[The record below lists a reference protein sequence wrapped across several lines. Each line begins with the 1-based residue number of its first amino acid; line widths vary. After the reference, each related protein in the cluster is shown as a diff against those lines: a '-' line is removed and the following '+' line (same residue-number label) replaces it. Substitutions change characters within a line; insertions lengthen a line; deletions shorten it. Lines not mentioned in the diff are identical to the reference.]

1 MVLLCKITAVSVSF
15 SLQKKKK
22 NWWFS
27 SFCRKTVGTK
37 PIVIYLFLNK
47 ISFWTLDRV
56 YYYYTMSAGRARKRQ
71 ATDSREPSAAAVD
84 PRESAAE
91 DSDSDIDEQN
101 VSAVIGASSS
111 SSSVDSQVVDLS
123 VSELSSASGSE
134 GAKLKMTPAKASSG
148 VWMHFSVDV
157 DDSDYCNSLQFTSST

>member
-1 MVLLCKITAVSVSF
+1 M
-15 SLQKKKK
+15 
-22 NWWFS
+22 
-27 SFCRKTVGTK
+27 
-37 PIVIYLFLNK
+37 YLFLNK

-84 PRESAAE
+84 PRESAADVE

-157 DDSDYCNSLQFTSST
+157 DDSDYCNSVQFTSST

>member
-1 MVLLCKITAVSVSF
+1 
-15 SLQKKKK
+15 
-22 NWWFS
+22 
-27 SFCRKTVGTK
+27 
-37 PIVIYLFLNK
+37 
-47 ISFWTLDRV
+47 
-56 YYYYTMSAGRARKRQ
+56 MSAGRARKRQ

-123 VSELSSASGSE
+123 VSELSSTSGIE
-134 GAKLKMTPAKASSG
+134 GAKLKLTPAKASSG

-157 DDSDYCNSLQFTSST
+157 DDSDYCNSVQFTSST